1 MKISKGR
8 DFIMEKIKK
17 KDGTCLT
24 RKEMKELKKQ
34 VKKAGKKIEDF
45 IDIDELD
52 GILFPTIIGFVEIAK
67 VERKKDT
74 LLFDLKYGDYLFEK
88 DAEYP
93 LSKEYDKETQL
104 ITGRFTRFLDWYI
117 LKNIDAIIENDKEI
131 ED

>member
-17 KDGTCLT
+17 KDGTYLT